1 MLIVVV
7 KKAAVEDVFIDVYDV
22 SDAGVV
28 VLEDAI
34 KFGIM
39 FMMLQFQKMILLMM
53 LRMKLIVGYNVN
65 VQD

>member
-7 KKAAVEDVFIDVYDV
+7 KKAAVEYVFIDVYDV

-28 VLEDAI
+28 VLEDAV

-39 FMMLQFQKMILLMM
+39 FMML
-53 LRMKLIVGYNVN
+53 
-65 VQD
+65 

>member
-28 VLEDAI
+28 VLEDAV